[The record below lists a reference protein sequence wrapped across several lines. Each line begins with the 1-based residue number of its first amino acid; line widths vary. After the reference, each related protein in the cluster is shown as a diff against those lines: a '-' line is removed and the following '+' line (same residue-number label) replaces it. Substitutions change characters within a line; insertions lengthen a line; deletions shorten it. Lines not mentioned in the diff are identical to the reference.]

1 MFTPHAALVHIMVVV
16 AAADGDMP
24 DGELQRMGQVCRL
37 WPAFKGFDIDNL
49 PDVARECAVM
59 IQVKDGLDKT
69 LARVRQALPAHL
81 RETAY
86 LLACEIAAVDGGANW
101 QEARVLDQ
109 LRRALSLDPLTA
121 AALQRATDARFADE
135 APRP

>member
-1 MFTPHAALVHIMVVV
+1 MLTPHAAFVHIMVVV

-37 WPAFKGFDIDNL
+37 WPVFKGFDIDTL

-59 IQVKDGLDKT
+59 LQVKDGLDKA
-69 LARVRQALPAHL
+69 LARVRQALPPHL

-86 LLACEIAAVDGGANW
+86 LMACDVAAVDSGANL

-109 LRRALSLDPLTA
+109 LRHALDLDRLTA
-121 AALQRATDARFADE
+121 AALERATAARYA
-135 APRP
+135 AAK

>member
-1 MFTPHAALVHIMVVV
+1 MLTPHAALVHIMVVV

-24 DGELQRMGQVCRL
+24 DGELQRMGQICRL

-59 IQVKDGLDKT
+59 LQVKDGLEKT
-69 LARVRQALPAHL
+69 LARVRQALPASM

-86 LLACEIAAVDGGANW
+86 LLACDVAAVDAGANW

-109 LRRALSLDPLTA
+109 LRHALDLDRLTA
-121 AALQRATDARFADE
+121 AALERATAARYA
-135 APRP
+135 AAK

>member
-1 MFTPHAALVHIMVVV
+1 MLTPHAALVHIMVVV

-37 WPAFKGFDIDNL
+37 WPVFKGFDIDTL

-59 IQVKDGLDKT
+59 LQVTDGLDKT
-69 LARVRQALPAHL
+69 LARVRQSLPAHL

-86 LLACEIAAVDGGANW
+86 LLACDVAAVDAGANW

-109 LRRALSLDPLTA
+109 LRHALGLDRLTC
-121 AALQRATDARFADE
+121 AALERATEARY
-135 APRP
+135 APAK